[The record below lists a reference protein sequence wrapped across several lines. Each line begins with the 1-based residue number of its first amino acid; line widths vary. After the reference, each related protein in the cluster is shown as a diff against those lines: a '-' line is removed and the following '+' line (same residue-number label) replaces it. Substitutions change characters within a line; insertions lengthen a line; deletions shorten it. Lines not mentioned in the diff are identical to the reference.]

1 MKRKTKMWITAVAWL
16 VPTIVMGVVCAW
28 APNIVT
34 QEADAG
40 LFVRAEMRPG
50 GYFASS
56 VMTVDTTR
64 GTLAVAN
71 FFSALRGTP
80 LVIVK
85 STGEHGLQVCN
96 KADLTVCSE
105 LLGLY
110 VGPLTPVPHAR
121 VWLTYNAR
129 AWLSALS
136 LFWGVLGLCAFLLT
150 LIATDEAFDDD
161 GNRAGGASP

>member
-1 MKRKTKMWITAVAWL
+1 MKRKAIMWIVAAAWL
-16 VPTIVMGVVCAW
+16 VPTIGMGVAIAW

-40 LFVRAEMRPG
+40 RFVRAELRPG
-50 GYFASS
+50 GYFAPN
-56 VMTVDTTR
+56 VMTVHTTR
-64 GTLAVAN
+64 GTLAVAD

-80 LVIVK
+80 LVIVE
-85 STGEHGLQVCN
+85 STGAGLQVCN
-96 KADLTVCSE
+96 KADLTVCSN

-129 AWLSALS
+129 GWLGW
-136 LFWGVLGLCAFLLT
+136 LFLLWGILGLSAFLLT
-150 LIATDEAFDDD
+150 LVATDDTLD
-161 GNRAGGASP
+161 GVDNHADGVSP